1 MFKHIRTIILI
12 IFLASCKSTHQ
23 VVTEDQKHE
32 EAKGIIYPANIVSGN
47 IKSLLA
53 AHMANKPITEDHEHL
68 HVEKMY
74 HQNND
79 LPFWTTK
86 QKSIKGIELIK
97 GSKWHGLNPENYFI
111 VQIDSL
117 FNRCWNSKIPDTS
130 AFAFMDIFLTKGIYT
145 LCEHLVNG
153 KLTPS
158 NYHKSWNYPYPSFI
172 NTDSVL
178 FLLMKENK
186 IDTIEKY
193 FQPGSEEYVV
203 MLSEVKRLSEL
214 KNSHF
219 DYSVFQYPGEVI
231 RKGDSNRFVVQLRLA
246 LSDRKLIANDSTD
259 YVFDEQLEQAVKDFQ
274 AIHGLTCDGIP
285 GPNTCTFLNWKIDDY
300 INVLRVNMERIRW
313 MPDSPPSTNLQ
324 VNIPSCEIFLYDNKQ
339 LIFNGRV
346 IVGKYKN
353 QTPVLTSRINYLVFN
368 PCWTVPASIAAEK
381 ILPRLKKDTSY
392 LNKRNMF
399 ITLNGMIQQHDSI
412 DFSNYN
418 KTNFPFKIYQRTDDK
433 NALGKVKFMFPNPYD
448 IYLHDTPGKS
458 LFTRD
463 YRTFSHGCVRVQNA
477 LDLSKIILLKLDNQK
492 IDQSDYLKKDYP
504 QKLYLHEGIPIN
516 ITYFTCRYN
525 DTLQKLQYF
534 KDVYGLDDK
543 ILEDLDKK

>member
-1 MFKHIRTIILI
+1 MLKHIRTIILI
-12 IFLASCKSTHQ
+12 IFLASCKPAHQ
-23 VVTEDQKHE
+23 IVTEGQKHE
-32 EAKGIIYPANIVSGN
+32 EAKESIYPASAVSAQ
-47 IKSLLA
+47 IKSLLSPDKINLSIA
-53 AHMANKPITEDHEHL
+53 RDKEYIQ
-68 HVEKMY
+68 VEKMY

-79 LPFWTTK
+79 QPFWPTK
-86 QKSIKGIELIK
+86 QKAAKGIDLIK
-97 GSKWHGLNPENYFI
+97 GSLWHGLNPENYFI
-111 VQIDSL
+111 AQTDSL
-117 FNRCWNSKIPDTS
+117 FNRCWESRIPDTA
-130 AFAFMDIFLTKGIYT
+130 AFAVMDILLTQGIYK

-153 KLTPS
+153 KLLPAD
-158 NYHKSWNYPYPSFI
+158 YHKSWNYRYPSSI
-172 NTDSVL
+172 NIDSVL
-178 FLLMKENK
+178 LLLINDNK
-186 IDTIEKY
+186 IDTIDNY
-193 FQPGSEEYVV
+193 FQPRSEEYAV
-203 MLSEVKRLSEL
+203 MLNEVKRLSEL
-214 KNSHF
+214 KSSHF
-219 DYSVFQYPGEVI
+219 DYSAFQYPGEVI
-231 RKGDSNRFVVQLRLA
+231 RKADSNYYVIQLRQA
-246 LSDRKLIANDSTD
+246 LSDRKFITNDTLN
-259 YVFDEQLEQAVKDFQ
+259 YIFDEQLELAVKNFQ

-300 INVLRVNMERIRW
+300 IHALRVNMERIRW
-313 MPDSPPSTNLQ
+313 MPDSSPSTNLQ
-324 VNIPSCEIFLYDNKQ
+324 VNIPSCEIFLYNNKQ

-399 ITLNGMIQQHDSI
+399 ITLNGTIQQHDSI

-477 LDLSKIILLKLDNQK
+477 LGLSKIILLKLDNQK
-492 IDQSDYLKKDYP
+492 IEQSDYLKKGYP
-504 QKLYLHEGIPIN
+504 AKLYLHEGIPIN

-525 DTLQKLQYF
+525 DKLQKLQYF